1 MTGTGFSRSYAQA
14 FLASAPPGYEVERF
28 LETGRTV
35 ARAIG
40 GDPRLKAF
48 FASPAVPLPVKKKT
62 LASLAAKAGVDGFGQ
77 RLLDLALERRRIL
90 ALPEILGAVR
100 DLFDRESGV
109 VAAQVTVA
117 TPIGEEERRQIA
129 DALGRRLKKRV
140 RIELGVDEKIL
151 AGFVA
156 KVGSEVFD
164 ASVRHAVERFQ
175 QESKERAGA

>member
-1 MTGTGFSRSYAQA
+1 
-14 FLASAPPGYEVERF
+14 
-28 LETGRTV
+28 
-35 ARAIG
+35 
-40 GDPRLKAF
+40 
-48 FASPAVPLPVKKKT
+48 
-62 LASLAAKAGVDGFGQ
+62 
-77 RLLDLALERRRIL
+77 
-90 ALPEILGAVR
+90 VR